1 MAINKESSENIKIS
15 FSAKYM
21 MEALKT
27 FKSEEIEIKFVGE
40 VKPILINGEEEEGL
54 TQLILPIRT
63 Y

>member
-1 MAINKESSENIKIS
+1 
-15 FSAKYM
+15 M

-27 FKSEEIEIKFVGE
+27 FNSFDIEIKFVGE
-40 VKPILINGEEEEGL
+40 VKPILINGQDDEGL